1 MRFVAAFVVIWF
13 EVIGLTEPNAW
24 RPSDEPSIPVMPII
38 QRQTLFSCPIRYP
51 SGFV

>member
-1 MRFVAAFVVIWF
+1 MRFVTVFVVIWL
-13 EVIGLTEPNAW
+13 ELIGIVSPNAW
-24 RPSDEPSIPVMPII
+24 RPSDELSIPVTPTI